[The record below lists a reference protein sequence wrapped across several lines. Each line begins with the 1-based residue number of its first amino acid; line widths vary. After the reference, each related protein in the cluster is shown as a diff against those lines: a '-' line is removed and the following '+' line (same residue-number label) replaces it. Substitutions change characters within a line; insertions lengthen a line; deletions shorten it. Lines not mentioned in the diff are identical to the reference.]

1 MSREDIS
8 RLPICPQNPKEGWN
22 SNHIGAISEQAQREA
37 SSVFCRKRGILSSIQ
52 RILNSYRVKMPV
64 RHVMVSH
71 KARQLLENCSRNQYN
86 KYLFRGLPT
95 RANRLR
101 CSGGLAFQGR
111 SMAVRGMST
120 RPSRARFW
128 RSSVPQCTRRN
139 CHHKEVR
146 GLLSQIRKCQ
156 KWRRSR
162 TMGV

>member
-1 MSREDIS
+1 MSRGDIS
-8 RLPICPQNPKEGWN
+8 RLPICPQNPKEGSN
-22 SNHIGAISEQAQREA
+22 SNHISAISEQVQQEA
-37 SSVFCRKRGILSSIQ
+37 SSAFCRKRGTLSSIQ
-52 RILNSYRVKMPV
+52 QILNSFRVKMPV
-64 RHVMVSH
+64 RHVMASH
-71 KARQLLENCSRNQYN
+71 KARPQQGNCSHNQYN

-101 CSGGLAFQGR
+101 CLGGLAFQGR

-120 RPSRARFW
+120 LPSLARYW

-156 KWRRSR
+156 K
-162 TMGV
+162 